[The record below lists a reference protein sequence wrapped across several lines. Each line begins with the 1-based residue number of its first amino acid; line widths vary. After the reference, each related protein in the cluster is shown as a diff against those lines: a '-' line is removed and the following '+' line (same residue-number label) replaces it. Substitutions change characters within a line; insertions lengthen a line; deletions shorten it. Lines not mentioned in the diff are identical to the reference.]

1 MTPIDTV
8 KNIAKILDDKKA
20 ENITAFGIRELSI
33 IADYFVIATAT
44 SNTHAKALVDDVE
57 EKMSIL
63 GVEPVRIEGKA
74 SGWTVLDYS
83 SVLVHIFRREM
94 REYYN
99 LERLWA
105 DAKSVDLSEAGVV
118 QSAAAQ
124 SMDGGGE

>member
-20 ENITAFGIRELSI
+20 ENITAFEIRELSI
-33 IADYFVIATAT
+33 IADYFVIATGT
-44 SNTHAKALVDDVE
+44 SSTHAKALVDEVE
-57 EKMSIL
+57 EKMSLL
-63 GVEPVRIEGKA
+63 GVEPMRIEGKA

-83 SVLVHIFRREM
+83 IVLVHIFRREM

-105 DAKSVDLSEAGVV
+105 DAQSVDLGIEG
-118 QSAAAQ
+118 
-124 SMDGGGE
+124 